1 MKEVKKPSAIPIYG
15 LAAAWLLYCLIFPTY
30 RIWHF
35 LICAAVSV
43 LVFFVLKKIFPGTV
57 ELVEEPVST
66 GDAERDALLADGK
79 TAVSELQKIGA
90 KVKDRT
96 VAQKVDTI
104 AELTAKL
111 YDDVRKD
118 PSDFRPVRRF
128 TDYYR
133 PTTEKLLRRYT
144 ELQDSEIESEN
155 ICGAK
160 KRIEDMLDSIITAYQ
175 KELNSLYEND
185 LVDITADIQVME
197 QKMAAEGLTE
207 QKEL

>member
-1 MKEVKKPSAIPIYG
+1 MKEVKIPSVVPIYG
-15 LAAAWLLYCLIFPTY
+15 LAAVWLLYCLMFPMY

-35 LICAAVSV
+35 LLCAVISV
-43 LVFFVLKKIFPGTV
+43 LAYCILKKFFPGTV
-57 ELVEEPVST
+57 EFVEEPVTT
-66 GDAERDALLADGK
+66 GDQQVDALLADGK
-79 TAVSELQKIGA
+79 AAVRELQQIGA

-96 VAQKVDTI
+96 VADKVKKISD
-104 AELTAKL
+104 LTAKL
-111 YDDVRKD
+111 YDDVKKD

-144 ELQDSEIESEN
+144 ELQDSEIDAEN
-155 ICGAK
+155 ISGAK
-160 KRIEDMLDSIITAYQ
+160 HRIEEMLDSIITAYQ

-197 QKMAAEGLTE
+197 KKMAAEGLTE
-207 QKEL
+207 QREL